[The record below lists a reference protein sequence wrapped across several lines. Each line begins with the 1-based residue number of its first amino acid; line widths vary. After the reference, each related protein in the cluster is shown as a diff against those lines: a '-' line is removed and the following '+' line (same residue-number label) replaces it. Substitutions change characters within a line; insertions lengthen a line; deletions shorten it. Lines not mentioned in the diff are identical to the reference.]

1 MKVKIMQIGNWIPDL
16 HNFPLFSEA
25 LSGRGKLTFGAAFCQ
40 DAVGQGDCCGA
51 EVPLVPHL
59 STMRSELIFAL
70 HAEGSLSYAFEVACH
85 FFLVAPGSFCLFFKP
100 AAQNEFLAPRHGAAV
115 SQFLFLHEGVVI
127 LLSCPAFTLASSF
140 LPGGRGKRRD

>member
-1 MKVKIMQIGNWIPDL
+1 MKVKFMQIGNRIPDL

-25 LSGRGKLTFGAAFCQ
+25 VSGRGKLARGAAFCQ

-100 AAQNEFLAPRHGAAV
+100 AVQN
-115 SQFLFLHEGVVI
+115 
-127 LLSCPAFTLASSF
+127 
-140 LPGGRGKRRD
+140 